1 MRRSQR
7 LPLITKTLLDRPGEL
22 ISLTE
27 LAKCFGAAKSTI
39 SEDVAIIRD
48 AFAAQKVGRI
58 ETVAGA
64 AGGVRYIPHLSTEA
78 IVETVSELC
87 EALSDPQR
95 ILPGGFLYMSDL
107 VSSPT
112 LMSRVGELFAGRF
125 YSEGPIDAVVTL
137 ETRGIP
143 IALMTARALNA
154 PLAIVRR
161 VSRVTEGTV
170 VTMNYVSGSARR
182 IETMSLSR
190 RALSSGARVLIID
203 DFMKAGGSARGLV
216 DLMEEF
222 GAKVVGMG
230 VLIATAEPKQKLVKE
245 YVSLAVLE
253 HVDEEEKEIVVRP
266 SGWVERL
273 QENSGG
279 P

>member
-1 MRRSQR
+1 
-7 LPLITKTLLDRPGEL
+7 
-22 ISLTE
+22 
-27 LAKCFGAAKSTI
+27 
-39 SEDVAIIRD
+39 
-48 AFAAQKVGRI
+48 
-58 ETVAGA
+58 
-64 AGGVRYIPHLSTEA
+64 
-78 IVETVSELC
+78 
-87 EALSDPQR
+87 
-95 ILPGGFLYMSDL
+95 MSDL

-125 YSEGPIDAVVTL
+125 YSEGPVDAVVTL

-161 VSRVTEGTV
+161 ASRVTEGTV
-170 VTMNYVSGSARR
+170 VTMNYVSGSAKR

-190 RALSSGARVLIID
+190 RALPPGARVLIID

-230 VLIATAEPKQKLVKE
+230 VLIATAEPRQKLVKE
-245 YVSLAVLE
+245 YVALAVLE
-253 HVDEEEKEIVVRP
+253 LVDEERREVVVRP

-273 QENSGG
+273 REGG
-279 P
+279 PGP